1 MSNYNGLTGKTAIVT
16 GASRGIGK
24 AIALK
29 LAKLGA
35 NIVLN
40 YRNSESDVLEVINE
54 IEKIGSR
61 AIAIKADVS
70 DFNQCKDMIKK
81 AVDEFTNI
89 DILINNAGITAD
101 GLIMRMKEEDF
112 DRVMQV
118 NLKGAFN
125 CVRHV
130 SPIMVKQRSGKIIN
144 ISSVVGVSGNAGQA
158 NYAASKAGV
167 IGLTKSL
174 AKELGGRG
182 INVNA
187 VAPGFIETD
196 MTGKLNDKVKESIL
210 NSIPLKKFG
219 STENVAEVVAFLSSE
234 SSQYITGQV
243 INVDGGID
251 RKSTRLNS
259 SHANTSYAVFCL
271 KKKNSL

>member
-243 INVDGGID
+243 INVDGGMVI
-251 RKSTRLNS
+251 
-259 SHANTSYAVFCL
+259 
-271 KKKNSL
+271 